1 MDNLIR
7 VYDDVID
14 AESCQKLI
22 EKFESFEDR
31 LEEVYEKD
39 DEYAISF
46 KQLQMVKFK
55 EWESIQQGL
64 LAVSYT
70 HLRAHET

>member
-14 AESCQKLI
+14 EDSCKLFI
-22 EKFESFEDR
+22 EKFESFEDS

-39 DEYAISF
+39 EEERIAF
-46 KQLQMVKFK
+46 KQLQLVKFK
-55 EWESIQQGL
+55 EWESIQQGML
-64 LAVSYT
+64 SYFKIT
-70 HLRAHET
+70 LCVIK

>member
-1 MDNLIR
+1 MDNHIR

-46 KQLQMVKFK
+46 KQLQIKNGSQFNRVYWRCFK
-55 EWESIQQGL
+55 NIL
-64 LAVSYT
+64 
-70 HLRAHET
+70 

>member
-14 AESCQKLI
+14 EESCQKLI
-22 EKFESFEDR
+22 EKFESFEDS

-39 DEYAISF
+39 EEERISF
-46 KQLQMVKFK
+46 KQLQLVKFK
-55 EWESIQQGL
+55 EWESSSAGYVRV
-64 LAVSYT
+64 VSRL
-70 HLRAHET
+70 HCAL